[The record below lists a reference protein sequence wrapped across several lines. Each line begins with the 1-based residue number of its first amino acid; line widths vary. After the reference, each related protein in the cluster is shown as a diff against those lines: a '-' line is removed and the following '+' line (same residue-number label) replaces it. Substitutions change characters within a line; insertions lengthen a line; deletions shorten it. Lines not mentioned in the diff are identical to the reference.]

1 MYYNLDLYI
10 TWHVLL
16 TYSKNMFGYCT
27 LYILYIKNTSFV
39 LISYLI
45 RLFCAK
51 LMVIIL
57 IYMYIYLF
65 SNYADVVNR
74 GKYSWDPYNTI
85 VYYIIMVVPN
95 TQTFLMG
102 HPVA

>member
-1 MYYNLDLYI
+1 
-10 TWHVLL
+10 
-16 TYSKNMFGYCT
+16 
-27 LYILYIKNTSFV
+27 
-39 LISYLI
+39 
-45 RLFCAK
+45 
-51 LMVIIL
+51 MVIIL